1 MTKLTYTSI
10 GNDNSFNVSF
20 KHLSLGELIIND
32 DGYYAWYP
40 SHKDG
45 YLDAWV
51 LKDIVT
57 KLDELN
63 KHWDDKIKQN
73 DLGEK

>member
-32 DGYYAWYP
+32 DGYYRWFP
-40 SHKDG
+40 VSRDG

-51 LKDIVT
+51 LKDIVN
-57 KLDELN
+57 KLEELN
-63 KHWDDKIKQN
+63 KPWDEKIKE
-73 DLGEK
+73 LCKTT